1 MELPGVEPLDHR
13 YDTNRIRCGDRGAG
27 GEMGRALA
35 IIAAIA
41 VCAMAHTTAALARPT
56 LLDAINQARAA
67 GCAGKRGTAV
77 PLKSSRKLDGVARR
91 IAKGEQLSDA
101 LSKSGYR
108 ALRSSSLFMSNADD
122 GERVARTL
130 VQRACDE
137 LRSESVREIGIEK
150 RGGNVW
156 VVLAEPFAAPE
167 LQNPAAVSGQV
178 LALANQARSRPR
190 RCGGKQFE
198 PAPPLTLEKRLSE
211 AARAHARD
219 MAKHNMLSHQ
229 GSNGST
235 PSARVTREGYAWR
248 TVGENVASG
257 PTTAKEVME
266 GWLASPGHC
275 ENLMSPKFTQMGLAY
290 VVDAKSASG
299 VYWAQVFATPK

>member
-1 MELPGVEPLDHR
+1 MV
-13 YDTNRIRCGDRGAG
+13 AS
-27 GEMGRALA
+27 
-35 IIAAIA
+35 
-41 VCAMAHTTAALARPT
+41 TAALARPS
-56 LLDAINQARAA
+56 LLDTINEARAA
-67 GCAGKRGTAV
+67 GCSGKRGTAV
-77 PLKSSRKLDGVARR
+77 PLRSSRKLDGVAKR
-91 IAKGEQLSDA
+91 IAKGDELSAA
-101 LSKSGYR
+101 LSRSGYR

-130 VQRACDE
+130 AQRACDE

-167 LQNPAAVSGQV
+167 LQNPAAVSEQV

-190 RCGGKQFE
+190 RCGSKQFE
-198 PAPPLTLEKRLSE
+198 PVPPLILEKRLSE

-219 MAKHNMLSHQ
+219 LAKHNMLSHH
-229 GSNGST
+229 GSSGST
-235 PSARVTREGYAWR
+235 PSERVTREGYAWR

-275 ENLMSPKFTQMGLAY
+275 ENLMSAKFSQMGLAY
-290 VVDAKSASG
+290 VVDPKSASG